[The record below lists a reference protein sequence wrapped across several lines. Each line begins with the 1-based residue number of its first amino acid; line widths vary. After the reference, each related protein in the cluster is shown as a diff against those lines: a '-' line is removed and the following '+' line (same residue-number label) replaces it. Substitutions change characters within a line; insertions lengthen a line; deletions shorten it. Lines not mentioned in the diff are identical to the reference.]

1 MTLDDLTNISVGDGP
16 MDMDMDL
23 QRAKEDQAMSMMPYN
38 PFAPGKIQNWDAVCM
53 DRMLT
58 IKRPKV
64 KSGEIW
70 ITESGFA
77 ETLSLI
83 PLNKIEQRMF
93 WKKFRRIQMIASGE
107 LNKRVVDSRQERLMA
122 ELVTQKSRK
131 DVIEGGNPNEREM
144 WVINKQVIEQT
155 LRTPG
160 PTQPKG
166 FFASILGGNK

>member
-1 MTLDDLTNISVGDGP
+1 MTLDDLTNVSIGD
-16 MDMDMDL
+16 DQMDL
-23 QRAKEDQAMSMMPYN
+23 GVDMPRGQKDQGMEMTPYN
-38 PFAPGKIQNWDAVCM
+38 PFVSRPMQTWDDRCI

-58 IKRPKV
+58 IKRPV
-64 KSGEIW
+64 VESGEIW